1 MPEFIRSIEMEAGEE
16 RIPLD
21 RAKAFYIDL
30 LKMQFT
36 KLAGMGFFQNPAM
49 EWDEKTA
56 ASMKKLELAELKAI
70 AQGAHSLLLAE
81 ASFAATL
88 NRGGGS
94 NLNGG
99 SLSSPRSVASP
110 SCPPPRATL

>member
-1 MPEFIRSIEMEAGEE
+1 MEAGEE
-16 RIPLD
+16 IIPPD

-36 KLAGMGFFQNPAM
+36 KLVGMGFFQNPAT
-49 EWDEKTA
+49 EWDEPTV
-56 ASMKKLELAELKAI
+56 ASLKKLELAELKAI
-70 AQGAHSLLLAE
+70 AQSAHSLLLAE
-81 ASFAATL
+81 ASFAVTL

-94 NLNGG
+94 NLDGG
-99 SLSSPRSVASP
+99 SLSSSRSVASP